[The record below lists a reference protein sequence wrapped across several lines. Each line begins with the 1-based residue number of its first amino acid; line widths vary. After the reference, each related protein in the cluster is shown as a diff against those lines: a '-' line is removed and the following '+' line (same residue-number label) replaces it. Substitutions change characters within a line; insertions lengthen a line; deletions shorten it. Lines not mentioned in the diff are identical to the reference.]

1 MIHDIIEGA
10 ANWRAEDM
18 LGRTDWIHDF
28 TAEELAELDAALA
41 AVHRRG
47 LGIEDV
53 TSAAQF
59 PLERVA
65 EQIDRARWM
74 LEEGPGLFHFRGIDT
89 TRYSKDDLRLM
100 YWGIGRHLGT
110 AVSQSMRGDLLG
122 DVRDLGV
129 DINSPQGRGYTS
141 NAQLSYHTDSA
152 DVVGLMVL
160 RTAKS
165 GGLSMIGSSVAIHN
179 EIARA
184 RPDLLEVLYQPFPWS
199 WQGQEPPGSKPWY
212 LQPICIVHNGKKG
225 VHQKQFSCR
234 YIRAHILNGGQFADA
249 PPLTEKQVEA
259 MDYFDQLACSE
270 RFHFSMMFKPGD
282 IQLLNNHVCVHSRTH
297 FEDFPERDRR
307 RHLLRMWLS
316 VPNSRELGPAMAT
329 IYRDQGSGAVRGG
342 FPSRSGGH
350 VYETAAPAD

>member
-1 MIHDIIEGA
+1 MTHDLIEGA
-10 ANWRAEDM
+10 ANWRADEM
-18 LGRTDWIHDF
+18 LRRTDWIHDL
-28 TAEELAELDAALA
+28 TGEELAELDAALA

-47 LGIEDV
+47 LRIEDV
-53 TSAAQF
+53 ASATDF
-59 PLERVA
+59 PLDRLA
-65 EQIDRARWM
+65 PLIDRARRM
-74 LEEGPGLFHFRGIDT
+74 LEEGPGLFHFRGIDV

-100 YWGIGRHLGT
+100 YWGIGRHIGV

-122 DVRDLGV
+122 DVRDLGI

-179 EIARA
+179 EMARA

-199 WQGQEPPGSKPWY
+199 WQGQEPPGAKPWY
-212 LQPICIVHNGKKG
+212 LQPICSVHKGK
-225 VHQKQFSCR
+225 FSCR
-234 YIRAHILNGGQFADA
+234 YIRAHIRNGGRFEDA
-249 PPLTEKQVEA
+249 PSLTDKQVEA
-259 MDYFDQLACSE
+259 MDYFDSLAGSE

-297 FEDFPERDRR
+297 FEDFPELDRR

-316 VPNSRELGPAMAT
+316 VSNSRELSPAMGT
-329 IYRDQGSGAVRGG
+329 IYRDQASGAVRGG
-342 FPSRSGGH
+342 FPSRSGRH
-350 VYETAAPAD
+350 AYETAAPVGD